1 MTKPVEVNPEE
12 SPRALFAYELR
23 RYRLEAGLT
32 QAELAH
38 RIGYTTSVVGMVET
52 ARRPPGKRLANL
64 CDETLG
70 LDGVLTRL
78 CAIARWETVPEHF
91 RDWMDVEHD
100 ATALRSW
107 DPMLIPGLFQTE
119 EYARIVIQDEPGITP
134 EQVEQ
139 HVASRLRRKSILS
152 KDKPPQV
159 LTLIDEGALRRPIGD
174 TNILRRQLEYLLE
187 IAQHPDVTLQVVPY
201 SANCTCGL
209 LSPFT
214 IAEMVGSPHIVYLE
228 SSARGQVIEDR
239 TTLLRMTSRYDAIR
253 AEAHSQHISLQLI
266 REVVQQ
272 WT

>member
-91 RDWMDVEHD
+91 RNWMDVEQQ

-107 DPMLIPGLFQTE
+107 DPLLIPGLFQVE
-119 EYARIVIQDEPGITP
+119 EYARKVIEGEPGLTP
-134 EQVEQ
+134 DQRDQ
-139 HVASRLRRKSILS
+139 HVGSRLRRKAIFEKEHPPTVWSIMDES
-152 KDKPPQV
+152 V
-159 LTLIDEGALRRPIGD
+159 LHRPLGGS
-174 TNILRRQLEYLLE
+174 TVMRTQLEYLLE
-187 IAQHPDVTLQVVPY
+187 IAQHPKVIIQVVPY
-201 SANCTCGL
+201 SAESTAGM
-209 LSPFT
+209 LSAFT
-214 IAEMVGSPHIVYLE
+214 IAELQGASHIVYVE
-228 SSARGQVIEDR
+228 SSARGQVIDDR
-239 TTLLRMTSRYDAIR
+239 TTILGVAARYDAIR
-253 AEAHSQHISLQLI
+253 AEAHAQYLSLQLI
-266 REVVQQ
+266 KDVIQR